1 MRVDPIVLGE
11 GLTVWAAKAVI
22 RPPAIPLVLHQ
33 EDETAASVSEVA
45 ESSLGIFVL
54 SSPPGKEVAAEG

>member
-11 GLTVWAAKAVI
+11 GLTVWAAKSVI
-22 RPPAIPLVLHQ
+22 RPPAISLVLHQ

-45 ESSLGIFVL
+45 ESGLGVFVL